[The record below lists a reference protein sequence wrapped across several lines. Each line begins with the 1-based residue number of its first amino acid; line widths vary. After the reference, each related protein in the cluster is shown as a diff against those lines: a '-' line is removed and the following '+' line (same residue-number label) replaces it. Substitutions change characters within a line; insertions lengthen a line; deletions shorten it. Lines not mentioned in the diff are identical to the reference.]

1 MKWLYS
7 KKHLSHKTFV
17 LALYIATIFYS
28 LHYAIALY
36 LGSLFLGQYIN
47 ESFVGLVFMVIA
59 FLTIYVTFELS
70 HFLNKFSNYKLALT
84 AGILELFVLLGLA
97 TISQPVIALLL
108 FVLQQLLVGVVFLSL
123 NISLTEVSKKT
134 ESGSVRGVYF
144 TILNLGVLVAAYFS
158 GIVFNLGNFSGIYIT
173 SALLLLPVL
182 YIIYRFVHNIEE
194 PYYKDISFIDSV
206 KKISQSK
213 DLSNIWKVQFSLETF
228 YVAMII
234 YMIPYLSEVIG
245 IPTSTVLQ
253 VIMPIALLPFIIF
266 PYELGVLA
274 DTKIGEKELIQ
285 IGLIIGSIATLLIP
299 FVQTANI
306 LVWAILLFCTR
317 VGASFVES
325 MSSIYFFK
333 KVNNEEAGMIT
344 LFTNGA
350 RCVALVVMS
359 VLGTLLIGVLGFP
372 SYTIFIIAAL
382 VLLFGLRYASQLHD
396 TL

>member
-7 KKHLSHKTFV
+7 KKHLSHKTLV

-47 ESFVGLVFMVIA
+47 ENLVGLVFIVIA
-59 FLTIYVTFELS
+59 FLIMYVTFELS
-70 HFLNKFSNYKLALT
+70 HFLNRFSNYRMALM
-84 AGILELFVLLGLA
+84 ASGLELCVLVGLA
-97 TISQPVIALLL
+97 IVTQPIFALIL
-108 FVLQQLLVGVVFLSL
+108 FMLQQLLVSIVFLSL

-134 ESGSVRGVYF
+134 EFGSVRGAYF
-144 TILNLGVLVAAYFS
+144 TILNLGILVAAYFS
-158 GIVFNLGNFSGIYIT
+158 GIIFGLGNFSGIYIT
-173 SALLLLPVL
+173 SALLLLPVI

-194 PYYKDISFIDSV
+194 PYYKDISFFDSV
-206 KKISQSK
+206 QKMSQNK
-213 DLSNIWKVQFSLETF
+213 DLSNVWKVQFSLEAF

-245 IPTSTVLQ
+245 IPTSAVLQ

-274 DTKIGEKELIQ
+274 DTKLGEKELIQ
-285 IGLIIGSIATLLIP
+285 IGLLIGSISTILIP

-306 LVWAILLFCTR
+306 LVWAIILFCTR
-317 VGASFVES
+317 VGASFIES

-333 KVNNEEAGMIT
+333 KVHKEEAGMIT

-350 RCVALVVMS
+350 RCVALVIIS
-359 VLGTLLIGVLGFP
+359 ILGTLFIGVLGFP
-372 SYTIFIIAAL
+372 SYTIFIITGL
-382 VLLFGLRYASQLHD
+382 VLLLGLRYASKLQD